1 MSHKICLLL
10 KAVYARF
17 NNDGYRYKKSPFK
30 FWVVTVKWKN
40 QLLDRFF
47 QLKKPW
53 KNPPAESLYLIRG
66 PSDKPVLSKSHLC
79 ISSNNLIF
87 FLLYTWKMKIPT
99 YKSVHSYRVKSL
111 KRGIVAVF
119 SAEKTYREVVLSA
132 SKEPISN
139 CR

>member
-79 ISSNNLIF
+79 ISNNRGLF
-87 FLLYTWKMKIPT
+87 FLLYTWKMKEPT
-99 YKSVHSYRVKSL
+99 YKSVHSYRERKAIFGFVM
-111 KRGIVAVF
+111 
-119 SAEKTYREVVLSA
+119 VLSFFKIGRA
-132 SKEPISN
+132 S
-139 CR
+139 CRERV